1 MLYKFEPANI
11 TFQKVKI
18 KSISSMMGGV
28 MTVLDEN
35 RTDKEHF
42 IKMKV
47 PSTVALLY
55 RKLYKFTKYLVPQEA
70 CIMMYNGVIV
80 GVEKAI
86 VNERLTVN
94 LHNEEVEWTSNME
107 RNYDKLTSFMMYQDW
122 YFDGSFIYKFD
133 CAIKDVVSK
142 SSPLSSDDKYRAIPV
157 KSYRM
162 GLLCTVE
169 LPVESTRYC
178 LVYSPIS
185 TVVAISPPI
194 WGTLGGARSA
204 KQDDDSDSAGLLS
217 QFDKMEEMMG
227 VNLNFA
233 LTAGTEFSRQF
244 GYKSIDPLQLPKMM
258 VQLKTVNLP
267 NLPIGVKATYDIG
280 MTFKQTVSWIMG
292 KLYRSESF
300 NDMLICR
307 KVLKYLT
314 SRGIFRR
321 DSILKMRK
329 SDKELPLYT
338 REVALDIINNPV
350 EPVVLTQSELKEAED
365 IAHQIMKNLGI
376 M

>member
-1 MLYKFEPANI
+1 MLYKFDPANI

-28 MTVLDEN
+28 LTILDET
-35 RTDKEHF
+35 RTDKEYF
-42 IKMKV
+42 IKVKV

-55 RKLYKFTKYLVPQEA
+55 RKLYKFTKYLIPQEA
-70 CIMMYNGVIV
+70 CIMKYNGVVV
-80 GVEKAI
+80 GVEKAVI
-86 VNERLTVN
+86 NERLTTN

-107 RNYDKLTSFMMYQDW
+107 RNYEKLTSFMMYQDW

-133 CAIKDVVSK
+133 CTIPQVLSN
-142 SSPLSSDDKYRAIPV
+142 SQPLSSDNKFRAIPV
-157 KSYRM
+157 KSYRV
-162 GLLCTVE
+162 GLLCSAE
-169 LPVESTRYC
+169 LPVETTRYC

-185 TVVAISPPI
+185 TVISVSPPI

-217 QFDKMEEMMG
+217 QFDKMEEMMA

-233 LTAGTEFSRQF
+233 LTAGIEFSRQF

-267 NLPIGVKATYDIG
+267 NLPIGVKSTYDIG

-292 KLYRSESF
+292 KLYRAESF
-300 NDMLICR
+300 NDMLVCR

-314 SRGIFRR
+314 SRGVFRKE
-321 DSILKMRK
+321 SILHMRK

-338 REVALDIINNPV
+338 TNTALNIANNPV
-350 EPVVLTQSELKEAED
+350 EPVVLTQDELRQADD
-365 IAHQIMKNLGI
+365 IARQIMKNLGI